1 MRGRLWL
8 MVMGGAVLIGSLAAA
23 EEPAQQKGF
32 RYNAGGRR
40 DPFMPLILNNRLV
53 GAGAGGGSRD
63 LSQPVLRG
71 ILWDPSGRSIALI
84 DELEAK
90 VGDTVRGYRV
100 AAIRRDEVV
109 LESEDGQSVVL
120 QIAFETPP
128 SGTTTGGA
136 HP

>member
-1 MRGRLWL
+1 MRGRLL
-8 MVMGGAVLIGSLAAA
+8 LLVMSGAVLIGSLAAA
-23 EEPAQQKGF
+23 EEPSQKTGF
-32 RYNAGGRR
+32 RYDAAGRR
-40 DPFMPLILNNRLV
+40 DPFMPLVLNNRLV
-53 GAGAGGGSRD
+53 STGGGGSRD

-109 LESEDGQSVVL
+109 LESEDGQSMVL
-120 QIAFETPP
+120 QIAFETPS
-128 SGTTTGGA
+128 SGTTTGGE